1 MMRSAKKTY
10 EIDMLHGASSS
21 SQLLRFAVP
30 LTLSTMLQLLFNAA
44 DVVVVGRWA
53 GDNSLAAVGSNTS
66 LIALLTNMFL
76 GLSIGANILAARY
89 FGAHEDEE
97 LSKTVHT
104 SILLSLYSGVFLTV
118 VGILGART
126 ILIWMQCWR
135 WRRIACMSSISASAI
150 CSARSGAAASDARR
164 PVCTCSVG
172 VPSDAGYCSFLSS
185 TPHAVVAGV
194 ALVTVYRCSSPLV
207 RCVMKETG
215 PLWLDFRQLKIYPIK
230 LKRIIQV
237 GIPAGIQGMLFSLA
251 NVTVQS
257 SVNSFGEVI
266 MAGSSAAISIEQFIY
281 SNINAFYQAN
291 VAFTS
296 QNYGAGDYRRI
307 KKIARISV
315 VTGVVTTELLSVLAV
330 YFGPRLLGIYSP
342 SAEVVAAGMVRLR
355 WIALFFGL
363 DAIMD
368 VIVGSL
374 RGVGYNI
381 LPMLVTLM
389 GACASRLIWLSTVFR
404 LPAYHRIEMVY
415 IVYPLSWVLT
425 ATTHLICYFFVSRK
439 VDRELRAHEAE
450 LAAPYGRK
458 PGGSRLLSTFAKQAK
473 KPAETSRFMFIG
485 TQCDLWG
492 SAGRDRAQ
500 KSVGE
505 VPSTY
510 FLLIP
515 SLFAAPHFKCRMRRR

>member
-1 MMRSAKKTY
+1 MAGKQQTHY
-10 EIDMLHGASSS
+10 EIDMCNGPILSKM
-21 SQLLRFAVP
+21 LRFSIP
-30 LTLSTMLQLLFNAA
+30 LMCSSVLQLLFNAA
-44 DVVVVGRWA
+44 DIVVVGRWA
-53 GDNSLAAVGSNTS
+53 GDNSLAAVGSNTA
-66 LIALLTNMFL
+66 LIGLLTNLFV
-76 GLSIGANILAARY
+76 GLAVGANTLAAKY
-89 FGAHEDEE
+89 YGARDRDALHRV
-97 LSKTVHT
+97 VHT
-104 SILLSLYSGVFLTV
+104 SILLSIISGLVLTV
-118 VGILGART
+118 VGVFGART
-126 ILIWMQCWR
+126 ILIWMQTPENVLDLATLYL
-135 WRRIACMSSISASAI
+135 RIYFLGMTATMVYNF
-150 CSARSGAAASDARR
+150 GAALLRAEGDTQR
-164 PVCTCSVG
+164 PL
-172 VPSDAGYCSFLSS
+172 YFLSL
-185 TPHAVVAGV
+185 AGVVNIVLNLFFVIVCKLDVAGV
-194 ALVTVYRCSSPLV
+194 AIATVISQCISAALVV
-207 RCVMKETG
+207 RCLVKETG
-215 PLWLDFRQLKIYPIK
+215 PLRLDFRQLKIYPIK
-230 LKRIIQV
+230 LKQIMQV

-257 SVNSFGEVI
+257 SVNSFGEII

-307 KKIARISV
+307 KKIAMISV

-330 YFGPRLLGIYSP
+330 SFGPQLLGIYSP

-355 WIALFFGL
+355 WIALFYGL

-450 LAAPYGRK
+450 LAA
-458 PGGSRLLSTFAKQAK
+458 
-473 KPAETSRFMFIG
+473 
-485 TQCDLWG
+485 
-492 SAGRDRAQ
+492 
-500 KSVGE
+500 
-505 VPSTY
+505 
-510 FLLIP
+510 
-515 SLFAAPHFKCRMRRR
+515 RMEESPEEADS

>member
-1 MMRSAKKTY
+1 MKKSY
-10 EIDMLHGASSS
+10 EMDMCNGPVLGKILIYS
-21 SQLLRFAVP
+21 FP
-30 LTLSTMLQLLFNAA
+30 LMLSGILQLLFNAA
-44 DVVVVGRWA
+44 DVIVVGRYA
-53 GDNSLAAVGSNTS
+53 GSQSLAAVGSTGA
-66 LIALLTNMFL
+66 LINLLINVFI
-76 GLSIGANILAARY
+76 GLSVGVNVLVAQYYGAKRDQDVN
-89 FGAHEDEE
+89 E
-97 LSKTVHT
+97 TVHT
-104 SILLSLYSGVFLTV
+104 AVAISLLSGVFLV
-118 VGILGART
+118 ALGLLVTRPLLELMGT
-126 ILIWMQCWR
+126 PDDVIDK
-135 WRRIACMSSISASAI
+135 SAI
-150 CSARSGAAASDARR
+150 YMKIYFAGMPATMLYNFGAALLRASGDTQR
-164 PVCTCSVG
+164 PLYYLFASG
-172 VPSDAGYCSFLSS
+172 VVNVILNLVFVIYFHMD
-185 TPHAVVAGV
+185 VAGV
-194 ALVTVYRCSSPLV
+194 ALATVISQCISAALGV
-207 RCVMKETG
+207 RCLMKETG
-215 PLWLDFRQLKIYPIK
+215 PLRLDFRQLKIYPIK
-230 LKRIIQV
+230 LKQIMQV

-257 SVNSFGEVI
+257 SVNSFGEII

-307 KKIARISV
+307 KKIAMISV

-330 YFGPRLLGIYSP
+330 YFGPQLLGIYSP

-355 WIALFFGL
+355 WIALFYGL

-415 IVYPLSWVLT
+415 IVYPLSWALT

-450 LAAPYGRK
+450 LAA
-458 PGGSRLLSTFAKQAK
+458 
-473 KPAETSRFMFIG
+473 
-485 TQCDLWG
+485 
-492 SAGRDRAQ
+492 
-500 KSVGE
+500 
-505 VPSTY
+505 
-510 FLLIP
+510 
-515 SLFAAPHFKCRMRRR
+515 RMEESPEEADS

>member
-10 EIDMLHGASSS
+10 EIDMLHGAILPK
-21 SQLLRFAVP
+21 LLRFAVP

-126 ILIWMQCWR
+126 ILIWMQCP
-135 WRRIACMSSISASAI
+135 ANVLDLATLYNF
-150 CSARSGAAASDARR
+150 GAALLRASGDTQR
-164 PVCTCSVG
+164 PLYYLFASG
-172 VPSDAGYCSFLSS
+172 VVNVILNLVFVIYFHMD
-185 TPHAVVAGV
+185 VAGV
-194 ALVTVYRCSSPLV
+194 ALATVISQCISAALVV
-207 RCVMKETG
+207 RCLVKETG
-215 PLWLDFRQLKIYPIK
+215 PLRLDFRQLKIYPIK
-230 LKRIIQV
+230 LKQIMQV

-307 KKIARISV
+307 KKIAMISV

-330 YFGPRLLGIYSP
+330 YFGPQLLGIYSP

-355 WIALFFGL
+355 WIALFYGL

-415 IVYPLSWVLT
+415 IVYPLSWALT

-450 LAAPYGRK
+450 LAA
-458 PGGSRLLSTFAKQAK
+458 
-473 KPAETSRFMFIG
+473 
-485 TQCDLWG
+485 
-492 SAGRDRAQ
+492 
-500 KSVGE
+500 
-505 VPSTY
+505 
-510 FLLIP
+510 
-515 SLFAAPHFKCRMRRR
+515 RMEESPEEADS

>member
-10 EIDMLHGASSS
+10 EIDMLHGAILPK
-21 SQLLRFAVP
+21 LLRFAVP

-66 LIALLTNMFL
+66 LIALLTNLFL

-126 ILIWMQCWR
+126 ILIWMQCPANVLDLATLYL
-135 WRRIACMSSISASAI
+135 RIYFAGMTATMLYNF
-150 CSARSGAAASDARR
+150 GAALLRASGDTQR
-164 PVCTCSVG
+164 PLYYLFASG
-172 VPSDAGYCSFLSS
+172 VVNVILNLVFVIYFHMD
-185 TPHAVVAGV
+185 VAGV
-194 ALVTVYRCSSPLV
+194 ALATVISQCISAALVV
-207 RCVMKETG
+207 RCLMKETG
-215 PLWLDFRQLKIYPIK
+215 PLRLDFRQLKIYPIK
-230 LKRIIQV
+230 LKQIMQV

-330 YFGPRLLGIYSP
+330 YFGPQLLGIYSP
-342 SAEVVAAGMVRLR
+342 SAEGGGSRHGAPP
-355 WIALFFGL
+355 L
-363 DAIMD
+363 DRPVLWSGRHHGCDRRFSAW
-368 VIVGSL
+368 
-374 RGVGYNI
+374 RGVQHSSHAGHAD
-381 LPMLVTLM
+381 
-389 GACASRLIWLSTVFR
+389 GRLR
-404 LPAYHRIEMVY
+404 LPAHLAVYRVPASSLPPDRDGLHR
-415 IVYPLSWVLT
+415 LSSLLGPDGHHPP
-425 ATTHLICYFFVSRK
+425 HLLF
-439 VDRELRAHEAE
+439 LRFPKGGPGTSCPRSGAGR
-450 LAAPYGRK
+450 PYGRK
-458 PGGSRLLSTFAKQAK
+458 PGGSRLLSTFAKQTK
-473 KPAETSRFMFIG
+473 KPRKPV
-485 TQCDLWG
+485 G
-492 SAGRDRAQ
+492 SC
-500 KSVGE
+500 S
-505 VPSTY
+505 
-510 FLLIP
+510 
-515 SLFAAPHFKCRMRRR
+515 

>member
-10 EIDMLHGASSS
+10 EIDMLHGAILPK
-21 SQLLRFAVP
+21 LLRFAVP

-126 ILIWMQCWR
+126 ILIWMQCPANVLDLATLYL
-135 WRRIACMSSISASAI
+135 RIYFAGMTATMLYNF
-150 CSARSGAAASDARR
+150 GAALLRASGDTQR
-164 PVCTCSVG
+164 PLYYLFASG
-172 VPSDAGYCSFLSS
+172 VVNVILNLVFVIYFHMD
-185 TPHAVVAGV
+185 VAGV
-194 ALVTVYRCSSPLV
+194 ALATVISQCISAALVV
-207 RCVMKETG
+207 RCLMKETG
-215 PLWLDFRQLKIYPIK
+215 PLRLDFRQLKIYPIK
-230 LKRIIQV
+230 LKQIMQV

-307 KKIARISV
+307 KKIDRKSV
-315 VTGVVTTELLSVLAV
+315 V
-330 YFGPRLLGIYSP
+330 
-342 SAEVVAAGMVRLR
+342 
-355 WIALFFGL
+355 
-363 DAIMD
+363 
-368 VIVGSL
+368 
-374 RGVGYNI
+374 
-381 LPMLVTLM
+381 
-389 GACASRLIWLSTVFR
+389 
-404 LPAYHRIEMVY
+404 
-415 IVYPLSWVLT
+415 
-425 ATTHLICYFFVSRK
+425 
-439 VDRELRAHEAE
+439 
-450 LAAPYGRK
+450 
-458 PGGSRLLSTFAKQAK
+458 
-473 KPAETSRFMFIG
+473 
-485 TQCDLWG
+485 
-492 SAGRDRAQ
+492 
-500 KSVGE
+500 
-505 VPSTY
+505 
-510 FLLIP
+510 
-515 SLFAAPHFKCRMRRR
+515 

>member
-1 MMRSAKKTY
+1 MAGKQQTHY
-10 EIDMLHGASSS
+10 EIDMCNGPILSKM
-21 SQLLRFAVP
+21 LRFSIP
-30 LTLSTMLQLLFNAA
+30 LMCSSVLQLLFNAA
-44 DVVVVGRWA
+44 DIVVVGRWA
-53 GDNSLAAVGSNTS
+53 GDNSLAAVGSNTA
-66 LIALLTNMFL
+66 LIGLLTNLFV
-76 GLSIGANILAARY
+76 GLAVGANTLAAKY
-89 FGAHEDEE
+89 YGARDRDALHRV
-97 LSKTVHT
+97 VHT
-104 SILLSLYSGVFLTV
+104 SILLSIISGLVLTV
-118 VGILGART
+118 VGVFGART
-126 ILIWMQCWR
+126 ILIWMQTPENVLDLATLYL
-135 WRRIACMSSISASAI
+135 RIYFLGMTATMVYNF
-150 CSARSGAAASDARR
+150 GAALLRAEGDTQR
-164 PVCTCSVG
+164 PL
-172 VPSDAGYCSFLSS
+172 YFLSL
-185 TPHAVVAGV
+185 AGVVNIVLNLFFVIVCKLDVAGV
-194 ALVTVYRCSSPLV
+194 AIATVISQCISAALVV
-207 RCVMKETG
+207 RCLMKETG
-215 PLWLDFRQLKIYPIK
+215 PLRLDFRQLKIYPIK
-230 LKRIIQV
+230 LKQIMQV

-307 KKIARISV
+307 KKIAMISV

-330 YFGPRLLGIYSP
+330 YFGPQLLGIYSP

-355 WIALFFGL
+355 WIALFYGL

-415 IVYPLSWVLT
+415 IVYPLSWALT

-439 VDRELRAHEAE
+439 VDRELRTHEAE
-450 LAAPYGRK
+450 LAA
-458 PGGSRLLSTFAKQAK
+458 
-473 KPAETSRFMFIG
+473 
-485 TQCDLWG
+485 
-492 SAGRDRAQ
+492 
-500 KSVGE
+500 
-505 VPSTY
+505 
-510 FLLIP
+510 
-515 SLFAAPHFKCRMRRR
+515 RMEESPEEADS